1 MVSPAGRQ
9 IGLMTQRDASA
20 GPVERTVHIGTAVQ
34 RGAQRSKLRETFHVP
49 NASALR
55 QQTRQH
61 ADTHRPTS
69 EAGGSG
75 HGNPPEQPNIKIFLY
90 EHDNHSVSMLV
101 GQEKF

>member
-9 IGLMTQRDASA
+9 IGLMTQSDASA
-20 GPVERTVHIGTAVQ
+20 GPVERTGHIGTTVQ
-34 RGAQRSKLRETFHVP
+34 RGAQRSTLRETFHIP

-55 QQTRQH
+55 QQTRRH

-75 HGNPPEQPNIKIFLY
+75 HGNPPEQPNTKIFLY
-90 EHDNHSVSMLV
+90 EYDNHNV
-101 GQEKF
+101 